1 MTAGSQGRT
10 TPRYR
15 LLTAGDTALAVEF
28 EGEVNPR
35 LGAMILALAD
45 RLSNEK
51 LEGVTETIPA
61 FRSLLVHYEPL
72 VLSPER
78 LSARLSELMQD
89 LEGREQVGNCW
100 RIPVCYDPSVA
111 PDLAEV
117 AARTGFSC
125 AQVIERH
132 SAILYYVYMLGFLP
146 GQAYMGDLPAELAL
160 PRRASPRT
168 KVPAGSLAIA
178 TNMTCIF
185 PLETPC
191 GWHVIGRSPVTLW
204 DRRRGRA
211 LLRAGDRV
219 HFSPVSL
226 HEYEHLAAQAA
237 SGLLDTTGAAA

>member
-1 MTAGSQGRT
+1 MTAGSQDRT
-10 TPRYR
+10 APRYR

-78 LSARLSELMQD
+78 LSARLGELMRD

-111 PDLAEV
+111 PDLVEV

-132 SAILYYVYMLGFLP
+132 SAVLYYVYMLGFLP
-146 GQAYMGDLPAELAL
+146 GQAYMGNAL
-160 PRRASPRT
+160 W
-168 KVPAGSLAIA
+168 VPAAFPTLTIVAEWLQKSAIHGHFCLLLVSRSFSPIMTRILTGHLPEAGSTICRAKISH
-178 TNMTCIF
+178 
-185 PLETPC
+185 P
-191 GWHVIGRSPVTLW
+191 HSV
-204 DRRRGRA
+204 RRRLHCREPRGQSIGT
-211 LLRAGDRV
+211 AG
-219 HFSPVSL
+219 
-226 HEYEHLAAQAA
+226 AQALA
-237 SGLLDTTGAAA
+237 